1 MLSKRKF
8 RRHGRTRLLW
18 RRKDSRRCSMKKVRP
33 VVARNARELAK
44 VLGLAPA
51 DGMEIEF
58 RSDLNDKI
66 IEVVAKKGL
75 THSDVARLAHTSRT
89 RVTAILNRNTQDIS
103 TDLMLRVLASL
114 GCASETSIQERCLTS
129 SIAPSLRTK

>member
-1 MLSKRKF
+1 
-8 RRHGRTRLLW
+8 
-18 RRKDSRRCSMKKVRP
+18 MKKARS

-44 VLGLAPA
+44 VLGLTPA

-66 IEVVAKKGL
+66 IEVVTEKGL
-75 THSDVARLAHTSRT
+75 THADVAQLARTSRT
-89 RVTAILNRNTQDIS
+89 RITAILNRNTQDVS

-114 GCASETSIQERCLTS
+114 GVQAKLQFKT
-129 SIAPSLRTK
+129 AA

>member
-1 MLSKRKF
+1 
-8 RRHGRTRLLW
+8 
-18 RRKDSRRCSMKKVRP
+18 MKKVRP

-44 VLGLAPA
+44 VLRLAPA

-66 IEVVAKKGL
+66 IEVVGKKGL

-89 RVTAILNRNTQDIS
+89 RVTAILNRKHPRRLNGS
-103 TDLMLRVLASL
+103 NVACFGLARS
-114 GCASETSIQERCLTS
+114 ASETPVQRRRLMFRPQCKLDT
-129 SIAPSLRTK
+129 

>member
-1 MLSKRKF
+1 MRKV
-8 RRHGRTRLLW
+8 
-18 RRKDSRRCSMKKVRP
+18 KP

-44 VLGLAPA
+44 ALGLTPA
-51 DGMEIEF
+51 DGFEIEF

-66 IEVVAKKGL
+66 IEVVLEREL
-75 THSDVARLAHTSRT
+75 THAQVAKLAHTSRT

-114 GCASETSIQERCLTS
+114 GVRARLQFKK
-129 SIAPSLRTK
+129 AA